1 MKTSIEWLKQ
11 YTPIPEDLQQ
21 WQQDMIMTG
30 TAVEGLQPLGEGLS
44 GVVVGQVLTCVPH
57 ENSDHLHVC
66 TVDAGQGEPL
76 QVVCGAP
83 NVAAGQ
89 LVPTALV
96 GATLP
101 NGLTIKAG
109 KIRGVESQGML
120 CSATELNVPQELY
133 PSVGEAGLLVFQED
147 HPVGADVKPILGL
160 QDVVVDVEIL
170 ANRPD
175 CLSVWGLARE
185 SATAHDLPFSMPSTQ
200 FDEAQDSIHD
210 HVKIKSLNPE
220 LCPRYAGRVI
230 KNVKIAPSPRWM
242 QRALHAAGMRP
253 INNIVDITN
262 YVMLE
267 AGHPMHAFD
276 LDQVRG
282 REIIVRKANPGESL
296 TTLDGKHHV
305 LNGNELMICDAQG
318 PTGLA
323 GIMGGLESEITEHT
337 KEILFECASF
347 DRTNTR
353 ITARGLGTR
362 TEASGRFE
370 RGVSPRTV
378 MTALDRA
385 CHLVQQL
392 GAGEVVGGVIDL
404 YPSPLSPVT
413 VKGSVQ
419 RIARLSGVDISG
431 QEMVQLL
438 RRLGFVVALSGD
450 ELTATAPDWRQDI
463 EQEAD
468 LCEEVLRLAGYSRI
482 PSTLLRGETTAGFD
496 SPARQ
501 QQRILSRLLNGLGY
515 DEIINFS
522 FFGQKQLDSLGLPAD
537 DPRLAAVQIRNPL
550 GEDTALMRTT
560 LAPDMLKVL
569 ALNMN
574 HGNAEALLYEYGAL
588 YDPRTLTEDGLPT
601 ERAALSLGCYGKEQ
615 SFYALRDTVLTLLRQ
630 QGTSFSIDAGQEP
643 YLHPGRTAVITASG
657 QRIAVI
663 GEVHPSTAE
672 DYGMD
677 ERAWMAEIDLDAL
690 AAAAQP
696 MEKVQDLP
704 RMPAV
709 SRDIALVLLESQQ
722 LLPVMEAI
730 RRAGGKTLEDVQLF
744 DVYRGAQ
751 LGEQKKSAAFSLT
764 LRAPDRTLT
773 EQEIAA
779 LMDKVQRSVKA
790 QFGAEVRS

>member
-11 YTPIPEDLQQ
+11 YTPIPGDLQQ

-30 TAVEGLQPLGEGLS
+30 TAVEGLQPLAEGLS
-44 GVVVGQVLTCVPH
+44 GVVVGRVLTCVPH

-185 SATAHDLPFSMPSTQ
+185 SAAAHDLPFSMPSTQ
-200 FDEAQDSIHD
+200 FDEAQDSIHE

-230 KNVKIAPSPRWM
+230 KNVKIGPSPRWM

-282 REIIVRKANPGESL
+282 REIIVRKASPGESL

-305 LNGNELMICDAQG
+305 LSGNELMICDAQG

-353 ITARGLGTR
+353 ITARGLGIR

-385 CHLVQQL
+385 CLLVQQL
-392 GAGEVVGGVIDL
+392 GAGEVVGDVIDL

-431 QEMVQLL
+431 QEMAQLL
-438 RRLGFVVALSGD
+438 RRLGFVVMLSGD

-537 DPRLAAVQIRNPL
+537 DPRLEAVQICNPL

-588 YDPRTLTEDGLPT
+588 YDPRVLTEDGLPT
-601 ERAALSLGCYGKEQ
+601 ERPALSLGCYGKGQ

-657 QRIAVI
+657 QHIAVI

-672 DYGMD
+672 GYGMD

-709 SRDIALVLLESQQ
+709 SRDIALVLPESQQ

-744 DVYRGAQ
+744 DVYRGSQ

-779 LMDKVQRSVKA
+779 LMYKVQRSVKA